1 MSHFSKHYP
10 LPFAITLFCSA
21 GGHVFL
27 VVALLVLGL
36 IPVRPHTRYT
46 WLDQSVR
53 VQVHTPG
60 PPIKGASEKPLGVKR
75 VMDIVN
81 AQPPKPRATP
91 APAPA
96 PKPETPKDKIVLPS
110 KEAPK
115 PTHKTPEESQKKK
128 IISVAPTVKATP
140 RKELPLPS
148 IPSSLDK
155 GSGKD
160 TRGADAGPSRPLP
173 PLPSVRD
180 YGGGGPAPLRKGDPN
195 GSSGSSTG
203 QLQTDGN
210 VFLPYDYGSDAQGR
224 IQANFSY
231 PSSLK
236 SRGNA
241 TCVLRFRIHRNG
253 MIDTIEVLQSTGQ
266 SRLDDFAKQALIQ
279 TQSLLPL
286 PDTVKQD
293 SIFVTVPFSFGEE
306 GR

>member
-36 IPVRPHTRYT
+36 IPMKPRSGIT
-46 WLDQSVR
+46 WLNK
-53 VQVHTPG
+53 PG
-60 PPIKGASEKPLGVKR
+60 PVIIRPVGPTIKGTSEKPLGVDR
-75 VMDIVN
+75 AMDVAN
-81 AQPPKPRATP
+81 AQPPKPKPTP
-91 APAPA
+91 PPAPA
-96 PKPETPKDKIVLPS
+96 PKPETPKNRIVLPP
-110 KEAPK
+110 KETPK
-115 PTHKTPEESQKKK
+115 STHKTPEEGKK
-128 IISVAPTVKATP
+128 IIVAAPKAKATP
-140 RKELPLPS
+140 RKEPPLPV
-148 IPSSLDK
+148 IPSPLDW

-160 TRGADAGPSRPLP
+160 KRVAAAGPSRPLP
-173 PLPSVRD
+173 PLPSEGD
-180 YGGGGPAPLRKGDPN
+180 YSGGGPAPLRKGELD
-195 GSSGSSTG
+195 GSLGGPTGSLT
-203 QLQTDGN
+203 TEGN
-210 VFLPYDYGSDAQGR
+210 VFLPYGYGSDAQGR

-253 MIDTIEVLQSTGQ
+253 MIDTIEVLLSTGQ

-279 TQSLLPL
+279 TQALLPL

-293 SIFVTVPFSFGEE
+293 FIFVTVPFSFGEE
-306 GR
+306 GQ

>member
-10 LPFAITLFCSA
+10 FPFAITLFCSA

-27 VVALLVLGL
+27 VVALVVLGL
-36 IPVRPHTRYT
+36 IPVRPHPPYT

-53 VQVHTPG
+53 VVVKTPG
-60 PPIKGASEKPLGVKR
+60 PPTKGTSEKPLGVKR
-75 VMDIVN
+75 AMDIVN
-81 AQPPKPRATP
+81 PQPPKPKATS

-96 PKPETPKDKIVLPS
+96 PKIQPDTGKIVVPPKETPKS
-110 KEAPK
+110 
-115 PTHKTPEESQKKK
+115 THKTPEEGKK
-128 IISVAPTVKATP
+128 IIVAAPKAKATP
-140 RKELPLPS
+140 RKEPPLPV
-148 IPSSLDK
+148 IPSPLDW

-160 TRGADAGPSRPLP
+160 KRVAAAGPSRPLP
-173 PLPSVRD
+173 PLPSEGD
-180 YGGGGPAPLRKGDPN
+180 YSGGGPAPLRKGELD
-195 GSSGSSTG
+195 GSLGGPTGSLT
-203 QLQTDGN
+203 TEGN
-210 VFLPYDYGSDAQGR
+210 VFLPYGYGSDAQGR

-253 MIDTIEVLQSTGQ
+253 MIDTIEVLLSTGQ

-279 TQSLLPL
+279 TQALLPL

-293 SIFVTVPFSFGEE
+293 FIFVTVPFSFGEE
-306 GR
+306 GQ

>member
-36 IPVRPHTRYT
+36 IPMKPRPGIT
-46 WLDQSVR
+46 WLKK
-53 VQVHTPG
+53 PG
-60 PPIKGASEKPLGVKR
+60 PVIIRPVGPTIKGTSEKPLGVER
-75 VMDIVN
+75 AMN
-81 AQPPKPRATP
+81 PENSQAPKPKPTP
-91 APAPA
+91 PPAPA
-96 PKPETPKDKIVLPS
+96 PKPETPKNRIVLPP

-115 PTHKTPEESQKKK
+115 STHKTPEEGKK
-128 IISVAPTVKATP
+128 IIVAAPKAKATP
-140 RKELPLPS
+140 RKEPPLPV
-148 IPSSLDK
+148 IPSPLDW

-160 TRGADAGPSRPLP
+160 KRVAAAGPSRPLP
-173 PLPSVRD
+173 PLPSVGD
-180 YGGGGPAPLRKGDPN
+180 YSGGGPAPLRKGDPN
-195 GSSGSSTG
+195 GSLDGPTG
-203 QLQTDGN
+203 ALTTEGN
-210 VFLPYDYGSDAQGR
+210 VFLPYGYGSDAQGR

-279 TQSLLPL
+279 TQALLPL

-293 SIFVTVPFSFGEE
+293 FIFVTVPFSFGEE
-306 GR
+306 GQ

>member
-36 IPVRPHTRYT
+36 IPVRPHPPYT

-53 VQVHTPG
+53 VVVKTPG
-60 PPIKGASEKPLGVKR
+60 PPIKGASEKPRGVER
-75 VMDIVN
+75 AMDIVN
-81 AQPPKPRATP
+81 AQPPKPKATP

-96 PKPETPKDKIVLPS
+96 PKTEAAEKKITLPPKETPKS
-110 KEAPK
+110 
-115 PTHKTPEESQKKK
+115 THKTPEEGKK
-128 IISVAPTVKATP
+128 IITAAPKVKATP
-140 RKELPLPS
+140 KKEPPLPA

-160 TRGADAGPSRPLP
+160 TSVAAAGPSRPFP
-173 PLPSVRD
+173 PLPSVGN
-180 YGGGGPAPLRKGDPN
+180 YSGGGPAADRKGDPN
-195 GSSGSSTG
+195 GSAGSPTG
-203 QLQTDGN
+203 SLTTEGN
-210 VFLPYDYGSDAQGR
+210 VLLLYDYRSDAQSR

-236 SRGNA
+236 NRGNA
-241 TCVLRFRIHRNG
+241 ICVLRFRIHRNG

-266 SRLDDFAKQALIQ
+266 PRLDDFAKQALIQ
-279 TQSLLPL
+279 TQALLPL
-286 PDTVKQD
+286 PDTVKQE

>member
-36 IPVRPHTRYT
+36 IPVRPHPPYT

-53 VQVHTPG
+53 VVVKTPG
-60 PPIKGASEKPLGVKR
+60 PPIKGKTDKPLGVDR
-75 VMDIVN
+75 VMDPEN
-81 AQPPKPRATP
+81 SQPPKPKATP

-96 PKPETPKDKIVLPS
+96 PKTEAAEKKIVLPP

-115 PTHKTPEESQKKK
+115 SARKMPEEVKR
-128 IISVAPTVKATP
+128 IISTAPKINKPIAKKDP
-140 RKELPLPS
+140 PLPA
-148 IPSSLDK
+148 IPSPLDRS
-155 GSGKD
+155 SGKD
-160 TRGADAGPSRPLP
+160 TRVADAGPSRPLP
-173 PLPSVRD
+173 PWPSVGD
-180 YGGGGPAPLRKGDPN
+180 YGGAGPAPLRKGDPN
-195 GSSGSSTG
+195 GSLDGPTG
-203 QLQTDGN
+203 ALTTEGN
-210 VFLPYDYGSDAQGR
+210 VFLPYGYGSDAQGR

-236 SRGNA
+236 GRAN
-241 TCVLRFRIHRNG
+241 TICVLRFRIQRNG
-253 MIDTIEVLQSTGQ
+253 TIDTIEVLQSTGQ

-279 TQSLLPL
+279 TQALLPL
-286 PDTVKQD
+286 PGTIKDQFIT
-293 SIFVTVPFSFGEE
+293 VTVPFSFGEE